1 MAVKLRQF
9 ALRTDQG
16 KGIYLRMMFQ
26 EESLMY
32 EMFVDIN
39 HGEHNRLVFCF
50 STEVLYFKKIN
61 TLTSHSDKGKCLF

>member
-1 MAVKLRQF
+1 MAVKLWQF

-26 EESLMY
+26 KEPLTY

-39 HGEHNRLVFCF
+39 HGEHNRLVLCF

-61 TLTSHSDKGKCLF
+61 TLASHNDKGKCLF